1 MPGCFF
7 FCFPAVIRHQ
17 DDSWLISAHCW
28 RTKNGHRTKPVPG
41 VVLVRCAKLD
51 ASQNPV
57 SRKTDAML
65 DPKVFE
71 EFSNRLSTLIAASPA
86 ADIEKNARALVSG
99 FFAKLDLVTREE
111 FDIQAQVLL
120 RTREMLKALEER
132 VARLENPPSG
142 D

>member
-28 RTKNGHRTKPVPG
+28 RTKNGHRTKPVPD

-71 EFSNRLSTLIAASPA
+71 EFSTRLSPLIAASPA
-86 ADIEKNARALVSG
+86 ADIEKNARALMSG
-99 FFAKLDLVTREE
+99 FFARLDLVTREE
-111 FDIQAQVLL
+111 FDIQAQVLQ

>member
-1 MPGCFF
+1 VPGCFF

-86 ADIEKNARALVSG
+86 ADIEKNARALMSG
-99 FFAKLDLVTREE
+99 FFARLDLVTREE
-111 FDIQAQVLL
+111 FDIQAQVLQ

>member
-86 ADIEKNARALVSG
+86 ADIEKNARALMSG

-111 FDIQAQVLL
+111 FDIQAQVLQ
-120 RTREMLKALEER
+120 RTREKLKALEER

>member
-86 ADIEKNARALVSG
+86 ADIEKNARALMSG
-99 FFAKLDLVTREE
+99 FFARLALVTREE
-111 FDIQAQVLL
+111 FDIQAQVLQ

>member
-28 RTKNGHRTKPVPG
+28 RTKHGHRTKPVPG

-86 ADIEKNARALVSG
+86 ADIEKNARALMSG
-99 FFAKLDLVTREE
+99 FFARLDLVTREE
-111 FDIQAQVLL
+111 FDIQAQVLQ

>member
-28 RTKNGHRTKPVPG
+28 RTKYGHRTKPVPD

-86 ADIEKNARALVSG
+86 ADIEKNARALMSG
-99 FFAKLDLVTREE
+99 FFARLDLVTREE
-111 FDIQAQVLL
+111 FDIQAQVLQ

>member
-28 RTKNGHRTKPVPG
+28 RTKNGHRTKPVPD

-86 ADIEKNARALVSG
+86 ADIEKNARALMSG
-99 FFAKLDLVTREE
+99 FFARLDLVTREE
-111 FDIQAQVLL
+111 FDIQAQVLQ

>member
-86 ADIEKNARALVSG
+86 ADIEKNARALMAG
-99 FFAKLDLVTREE
+99 FFARLDLVTREE
-111 FDIQAQVLL
+111 FDIQAQVLQ

>member
-51 ASQNPV
+51 AFKTPV
-57 SRKTDAML
+57 FRKTDAML

-86 ADIEKNARALVSG
+86 ADIEKNARALMSG
-99 FFAKLDLVTREE
+99 FFARLDLVTREE
-111 FDIQAQVLL
+111 FDIQAQVLQ

>member
-71 EFSNRLSTLIAASPA
+71 EFSNRQSTLIAASPA
-86 ADIEKNARALVSG
+86 ADIEKNARALMSG
-99 FFAKLDLVTREE
+99 FFARLDLVTREE
-111 FDIQAQVLL
+111 FDIQAQVLQ